1 MYKSRVAI
9 EYIIYF
15 LFWGALFMSPF
26 WGFILGSSTSGVEWD
41 RVYKFWIYLLPA
53 VVLFFVNNNLL
64 MPFLL
69 LNKKRERH
77 YLLYLICIIAL
88 VYLGSLIITS
98 AMGVR
103 APLHKRSAKMM
114 DHPDGAM
121 PRRKAPRMQVYAFYE
136 KAQPSIHSFFNE
148 NDVHN
153 IKMSPPFEKNK
164 DIPFAFLHPDSV
176 QILLIVFVLVFNI
189 CVRLFF
195 LTLRNDEHLREVEKE
210 KLRTELDYLKYQI
223 NPHFFMNTLNNIH
236 ALIDIDSAK
245 AQEAVIGLSKMMRH
259 VLYESHS
266 PFVSLEKEIEF
277 LNSYVEL
284 MRLRYTTA
292 LNVRIS
298 FSSDCEGYY
307 VPSLLFVSFLENAFK
322 HGVSH
327 NKDSSIA
334 VSVSVEDEKIIFS
347 CVNSSREKAD
357 DDIAARKRAGIGIDN
372 VRKRL
377 SLIYGEEHTLEIEK
391 NKTRFSVL
399 LKIPVKYDK
408 MYTN

>member
-15 LFWGALFMSPF
+15 LFWVTLLLSPF
-26 WGFILGSSTSGVEWD
+26 WGVILGGATSVVEWSKIY
-41 RVYKFWIYLLPA
+41 RFWIYLLPA
-53 VVLFFVNNNLL
+53 IILFFLNNNVL

-88 VYLGSLIITS
+88 AYLGSLVVASSRSVEHIPHH
-98 AMGVR
+98 R
-103 APLHKRSAKMM
+103 RSARMM
-114 DHPDGAM
+114 DHPNGVM
-121 PRRKAPRMQVYAFYE
+121 PHRQAPRMSVYATYTG
-136 KAQPSIHSFFNE
+136 AQSSIHSFFCE
-148 NDVHN
+148 NKLYEV
-153 IKMSPPFEKNK
+153 KMSPPPNYRNL
-164 DIPFAFLHPDSV
+164 PFAFLHPDSV

-195 LTLRNDEHLREVEKE
+195 LTLRNDDYLREVEKE

-245 AQEAVIGLSKMMRH
+245 AQAAVIGLSKMMRH
-259 VLYESHS
+259 VLYDSHS
-266 PFVSLEKEIEF
+266 MFVSLEKEIEF
-277 LNSYVEL
+277 LNSYIDL

-292 LNVRIS
+292 LKIKTVFTPNV
-298 FSSDCEGYY
+298 DGLY

-322 HGVSH
+322 HGVSY
-327 NKDSSIA
+327 NKESGIF
-334 VSVSVEDEKIIFS
+334 VTVFTEDERICFRCLNDCAEIP
-347 CVNSSREKAD
+347 
-357 DDIAARKRAGIGIDN
+357 RAERIGASYSGIGIDN

-377 SLIYGEEHTLEIEK
+377 SLIYGEDYSLEIEK
-391 NKTRFSVL
+391 NGTKFSVM
-399 LKIPVKYDK
+399 LKIPMQYDE
-408 MYTN
+408 MYNC